1 MPPQQ
6 LIEPPSVRYKPLA
19 IGIIDP
25 PIVRLKAIP
34 EDELREGYEW
44 MTMLS
49 KDYGFKPGTIKSRST
64 HGYTKALSTGCIKA
78 INRHKGIETTIPGG
92 ETYNAI
98 TGRSSDILG
107 IIDAEIWET
116 DPPRDR
122 FIQACGRDDWQAHI
136 RKMADYDHINSV
148 RRCLANPT
156 HQLEIWGWAQY
167 PGFNKNGTRSKTKFW
182 YPRVQIITLDFML
195 GHAPPQFARFWE
207 A

>member
-1 MPPQQ
+1 MPSQLLMSRPSTTQVIG
-6 LIEPPSVRYKPLA
+6 LIE
-19 IGIIDP
+19 P

-44 MTMLS
+44 MQMLS
-49 KDYGFKPGTIKSRST
+49 KDYGFKPGAIKSRST

-78 INRHKGIETTIPGG
+78 VNRHKGIETTIPGG

-107 IIDAEIWET
+107 IIDAEVWET

-122 FIQACGRDDWQAHI
+122 FIQACGKDWQSHV
-136 RKMADYDHINSV
+136 RKMADYDHVNNV
-148 RRCLANPT
+148 RRCLANPS
-156 HQLEIWGWAQY
+156 HSLEMWSWSQY
-167 PGFNKNGTRSKTKFW
+167 AAFNKNGTRAKTKFW
-182 YPRVQIITLDFML
+182 YPRVQIITMDFML
-195 GHAPPQFARFWE
+195 GHAPPTFARFWE